1 MKQKKFDAVQCMR
14 QARKRLAQKLSRLSE
29 KEQLEFLR
37 KKYGHLIE
45 RKEVAS
51 IS

>member
-14 QARKRLAQKLSRLSE
+14 QVRKRLAQKLGRLSE

-37 KKYGHLIE
+37 KKYGYLIE
-45 RKEVAS
+45 LKPVCVGT
-51 IS
+51 